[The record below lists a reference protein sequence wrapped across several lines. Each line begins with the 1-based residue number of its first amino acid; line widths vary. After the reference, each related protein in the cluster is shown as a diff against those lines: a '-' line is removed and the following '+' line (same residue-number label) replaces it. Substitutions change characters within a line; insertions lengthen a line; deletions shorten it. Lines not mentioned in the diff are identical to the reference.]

1 MRLLGMKK
9 DPRWGLGIIGL
20 ACSVVFRYTQR
31 MGKIGGL
38 ALLGLGA
45 LTGCSAPVAQH
56 MEAAAIVQPAT
67 NVQGDMLAALRPV
80 LTALKADDAA
90 LISEAYGA
98 CMSLVFQSKD
108 AYREGVMKQYTDV
121 KLAVDHLTVAA
132 AAKQHL
138 CR

>member
-1 MRLLGMKK
+1 
-9 DPRWGLGIIGL
+9 
-20 ACSVVFRYTQR
+20 

-38 ALLGLGA
+38 ALVAVMA
-45 LTGCSAPVAQH
+45 LTGCASSAAAMEPVAH
-56 MEAAAIVQPAT
+56 IQPAAS
-67 NVQGDMLAALRPV
+67 VQGDMLTALRPV
-80 LTALKADDAA
+80 LTTLKADDAA

-108 AYREGVMKQYTDV
+108 AYRESVMKQYADV

>member
-1 MRLLGMKK
+1 
-9 DPRWGLGIIGL
+9 
-20 ACSVVFRYTQR
+20 

-38 ALLGLGA
+38 ALVAVMA
-45 LTGCSAPVAQH
+45 LTGCASSAVA
-56 MEAAAIVQPAT
+56 MEPAANVQPAASF
-67 NVQGDMLAALRPV
+67 QGDMLTELRP
-80 LTALKADDAA
+80 LMTTLKADDAA

-108 AYREGVMKQYTDV
+108 AYRESVMKQYADV

-132 AAKQHL
+132 AAKQYL

>member
-1 MRLLGMKK
+1 
-9 DPRWGLGIIGL
+9 
-20 ACSVVFRYTQR
+20 

-38 ALLGLGA
+38 AVVAVMA
-45 LTGCSAPVAQH
+45 LTGCTSSAQASEP
-56 MEAAAIVQPAT
+56 AANVHAAT
-67 NVQGDMLAALRPV
+67 SIQGDMLTALRP
-80 LTALKADDAA
+80 LMTTLKADDAA

-108 AYREGVMKQYTDV
+108 AYRDGVMKQYADV

-132 AAKQHL
+132 AAKRYL